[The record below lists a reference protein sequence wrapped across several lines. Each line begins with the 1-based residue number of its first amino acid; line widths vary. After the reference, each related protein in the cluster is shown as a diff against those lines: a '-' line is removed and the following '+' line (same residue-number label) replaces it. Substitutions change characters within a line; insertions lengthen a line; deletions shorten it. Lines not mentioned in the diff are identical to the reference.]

1 MTDVKEKGKKPL
13 LRVLRII
20 DGKTTLV
27 KTIVLTGSWDLRSLA
42 AAPDMRKAVRRQGA
56 AKDVQWD
63 IREVDLLDSAA
74 AFILWQSWG
83 EKMPSAVQMR
93 SEHRRLFE
101 RWHARKI
108 PMPQPE
114 RVDIFAAFSAMRR
127 LVQGFRL
134 HLTAWLTLF
143 GQLILDLGYLLLH
156 PRAAPW
162 KEISL
167 NIHKAGARALG
178 ITALVGFLVGV
189 SMSYLS
195 ALQLQKFG
203 AEIYI
208 IDLLGLSVIREL
220 GPMLAAIL
228 IAGRS
233 GSAMTAEIGIM
244 RVTQELDALS
254 AMGVSHSLRLVLPKV
269 IALAIALP
277 LLIVWTDAIALIG
290 GVVSAQLTMDIG
302 YRQFLDHLPKAVPV
316 VNLYISIGKGAV
328 FGVMITMIA
337 CHFGFII
344 KPNTESLGNETT
356 HSVVAAI
363 TVVILV
369 DTVFSILFRNV
380 GFP

>member
-1 MTDVKEKGKKPL
+1 MTDKAVNKGEPPL
-13 LRVLRII
+13 LTVQRESGR
-20 DGKTTLV
+20 
-27 KTIVLTGSWDLRSLA
+27 KTIVLTGSWDLRNLA
-42 AAPDMRKAVRRQGA
+42 VAPDLRKAIRRYA
-56 AKDVQWD
+56 AVGDVQWD
-63 IREVDLLDSAA
+63 ISQVDLLDSAA

-83 EKMPSAVQMR
+83 GKIPADVQMR
-93 SEHRRLFE
+93 SEHQRLFE
-101 RWHARKI
+101 RWHGRKI
-108 PMPQPE
+108 PMPKPA
-114 RVDIFAAFSAMRR
+114 RVELFAAVHYTLR
-127 LVQGFRL
+127 LIQGFGF
-134 HLTAWLTLF
+134 HLVAWFTLF
-143 GQLILDLGYLLLH
+143 GRLILDLGYLLQH
-156 PRAAPW
+156 PRAVPW
-162 KEISL
+162 KEISF
-167 NIHKAGARALG
+167 NVYQAGVRALG

-233 GSAMTAEIGIM
+233 GSSMTAEIGIM

-254 AMGVSHSLRLVLPKV
+254 AMGISHSVRLVLPKV
-269 IALAIALP
+269 IALAIAMP
-277 LLIVWTDAIALIG
+277 LLIVWTDTLALIG
-290 GVVSAQLTMDIG
+290 GIVSAQLTMDIG
-302 YRQFLDHLPKAVPV
+302 YQQFLDHLPKAVPIA
-316 VNLYISIGKGAV
+316 NFYISIAKGSV
-328 FGVMITMIA
+328 FGVMIAMIA

-356 HSVVAAI
+356 NSVVVAI

-369 DTVFSILFRNV
+369 NTVFSIAFRNV

>member
-1 MTDVKEKGKKPL
+1 MTDKAINKGGKPSL
-13 LRVLRII
+13 KVR
-20 DGKTTLV
+20 GESGSKA
-27 KTIVLTGSWDLRSLA
+27 IVLTGSWDLRSLA
-42 AAPDMRKAVRRQGA
+42 AAAPDMRKAIKQYAA

-63 IREVDLLDSAA
+63 ISEVDLLDSAA

-83 EKMPSAVQMR
+83 EKMPTGVQMR
-93 SEHRRLFE
+93 AEHRRLFE

-108 PMPQPE
+108 PMPKPA
-114 RVDIFAAFSAMRR
+114 RVELFAVVNYTLR
-127 LVQGFRL
+127 LIQGFRF
-134 HLTAWLTLF
+134 HLVAWLALF

-156 PRAAPW
+156 PRAVPW
-162 KEISL
+162 KEISF
-167 NIHKAGARALG
+167 NVYQAGVRALG
-178 ITALVGFLVGV
+178 ITALVGFLVGI
-189 SMSYLS
+189 SLSYLS

-220 GPMLAAIL
+220 GPILAAIL

-254 AMGVSHSLRLVLPKV
+254 AMGISHSVRLILPKV

-290 GVVSAQLTMDIG
+290 GMVSAQLAMNIG
-302 YRQFLDHLPKAVPV
+302 YQQFLDHLPKAVPI
-316 VNLYISIGKGAV
+316 VNFYISIAKGTV
-328 FGVMITMIA
+328 FGVMIGMIA

-356 HSVVAAI
+356 NSVVAAI

-369 DTVFSILFRNV
+369 NTVFSILFRNV